1 MTKEEIIEA
10 LKAVKYP
17 PYSRDIVSFGM
28 VKYVR
33 ADGDFAEVRIFTGGA
48 PETAEQITREA
59 SAVLAEKF
67 PHAKFNVSLLA
78 EDPSKKPPTPA
89 KQVPEGLAEVKFI
102 VAVASG
108 KGGVGK
114 STVAVNLARALAR
127 KYSNGGEARVGLID
141 CDVHGPSAAILFGEK
156 VFPSVN
162 EKQKIIP
169 PQLGGVKAISM
180 GMLVD
185 DSQPLLWRGPM
196 VTGAIRQFVEEV
208 EWGKLDA
215 MVLDLP
221 PGTGDAVL
229 SVVQLIPISGA
240 LIVTTPNELA
250 ATTAVRGAMVFEKS
264 DVRVLGVVENMTY
277 MQMPDGTRE
286 YIFGEGFADD
296 AADFAI
302 GVMHRVKGDRAE
314 FGKIDFA
321 VFAQNAFFGTYIDNF
336 TDQTAGFLVIAYQ
349 AAFEC

>member
-1 MTKEEIIEA
+1 
-10 LKAVKYP
+10 
-17 PYSRDIVSFGM
+17 
-28 VKYVR
+28 
-33 ADGDFAEVRIFTGGA
+33 
-48 PETAEQITREA
+48 
-59 SAVLAEKF
+59 
-67 PHAKFNVSLLA
+67 
-78 EDPSKKPPTPA
+78 
-89 KQVPEGLAEVKFI
+89 
-102 VAVASG
+102 
-108 KGGVGK
+108 
-114 STVAVNLARALAR
+114 
-127 KYSNGGEARVGLID
+127 
-141 CDVHGPSAAILFGEK
+141 
-156 VFPSVN
+156 
-162 EKQKIIP
+162 
-169 PQLGGVKAISM
+169 M

-264 DVRVLGVVENMTY
+264 DVRVLGVVENMAY

-296 AADFAI
+296 AAAKLGTKVLARIPLDKTLHTQNISEQTTRIFDAI
-302 GVMHRVKGDRAE
+302 ADE
-314 FGKIDFA
+314 I
-321 VFAQNAFFGTYIDNF
+321 
-336 TDQTAGFLVIAYQ
+336 AG
-349 AAFEC
+349 